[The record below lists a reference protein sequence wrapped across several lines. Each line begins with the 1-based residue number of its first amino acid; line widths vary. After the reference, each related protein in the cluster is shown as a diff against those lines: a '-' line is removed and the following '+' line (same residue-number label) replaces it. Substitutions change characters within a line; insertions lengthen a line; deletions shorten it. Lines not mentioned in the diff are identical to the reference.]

1 MVSSGF
7 FLLVILLLVGVVCNG
22 EVSPKPVLVEASDRN
37 GLMAVTDSPTHSPS
51 FKPTAQPS
59 TRKPTRRPTERKS
72 IYGDYL
78 PDETLDYSDQQN
90 TVIVLIIGIFALMA
104 LEVAAPEI
112 IMLVA
117 LMIVIFCEI
126 LTLSEGLAGF
136 SNTALI
142 TIGALYLVVGAVEKS
157 HVIDWCA
164 RNAFGT
170 SGSELQ
176 GEFRLYFASFCLS
189 IFLNNT
195 PIVAILMPVVK
206 DWARM
211 RGIAASRL
219 LMPFEFAVIAG
230 SFGSMIGTSTN
241 LTLQGLMLLD
251 RGYEFSFFST
261 APIGWACFGALLLY
275 MLATSRYLL
284 PNNKSGLIREA
295 RDNTDNLIAEVLV
308 SQESPAVGKSL
319 AHLMTSLG
327 ISPTLVVKIRR
338 HVGSYRDEE
347 HVDNETFVPSNDN
360 EYWKKGQAFWTNSVK
375 PRLPS
380 FLRSINL
387 YQATTT
393 SEPAS
398 AEDAQAESHIK
409 QAIHE
414 YEVRHSNDLE
424 TRDWE
429 DLEEK
434 KPAEYVD
441 IIAPA
446 EDEAINAGDIV
457 FISSARSLVAKMM
470 KSIAGESKGLRIL
483 KSDVMSLPGFG
494 TELVECVVS
503 DSNPFRGMK
512 LSEIKPLFAKRY
524 NAGLITVRGKDWG
537 RLTEEEEGQP
547 KTGEESKSDAVA
559 TSDAA
564 EVGDVELT
572 EVYKDAQ
579 DAAEKKSVSTSPAS
593 EAAVV
598 SDHALAYGDVVLIVT
613 NKKNLEALQKDSDFF
628 VVSTVGSLPKPLT
641 PTGLVPLFVFLLMI
655 SLAAANMLDICPGAM
670 IVAAFFLIC
679 GWVEAKDIPKMVDVR
694 LLLLLGSSISFA
706 TSMTKSRLAQL
717 IAQKITESNP
727 TPFNCMVLVYV
738 ITLFITSLVSNN
750 AAASLMYPIA
760 VKIADQLGVSFKP
773 FAFAVM
779 IAASATFAIPVGY
792 QTHIMVW
799 APGGYKF
806 RDFVV
811 FGLIPNGLY
820 LVIACYMIPNQFPF

>member
-347 HVDNETFVPSNDN
+347 HVDNETF
-360 EYWKKGQAFWTNSVK
+360 
-375 PRLPS
+375 
-380 FLRSINL
+380 
-387 YQATTT
+387 
-393 SEPAS
+393 
-398 AEDAQAESHIK
+398 
-409 QAIHE
+409 
-414 YEVRHSNDLE
+414 
-424 TRDWE
+424 
-429 DLEEK
+429 
-434 KPAEYVD
+434 
-441 IIAPA
+441 
-446 EDEAINAGDIV
+446 
-457 FISSARSLVAKMM
+457 
-470 KSIAGESKGLRIL
+470 
-483 KSDVMSLPGFG
+483 
-494 TELVECVVS
+494 
-503 DSNPFRGMK
+503 
-512 LSEIKPLFAKRY
+512 
-524 NAGLITVRGKDWG
+524 
-537 RLTEEEEGQP
+537 
-547 KTGEESKSDAVA
+547 
-559 TSDAA
+559 
-564 EVGDVELT
+564 
-572 EVYKDAQ
+572 
-579 DAAEKKSVSTSPAS
+579 
-593 EAAVV
+593 
-598 SDHALAYGDVVLIVT
+598 
-613 NKKNLEALQKDSDFF
+613 
-628 VVSTVGSLPKPLT
+628 
-641 PTGLVPLFVFLLMI
+641 
-655 SLAAANMLDICPGAM
+655 
-670 IVAAFFLIC
+670 
-679 GWVEAKDIPKMVDVR
+679 
-694 LLLLLGSSISFA
+694 
-706 TSMTKSRLAQL
+706 
-717 IAQKITESNP
+717 
-727 TPFNCMVLVYV
+727 
-738 ITLFITSLVSNN
+738 
-750 AAASLMYPIA
+750 
-760 VKIADQLGVSFKP
+760 
-773 FAFAVM
+773 
-779 IAASATFAIPVGY
+779 
-792 QTHIMVW
+792 
-799 APGGYKF
+799 
-806 RDFVV
+806 
-811 FGLIPNGLY
+811 
-820 LVIACYMIPNQFPF
+820 

>member
-7 FLLVILLLVGVVCNG
+7 FLLVILLL
-22 EVSPKPVLVEASDRN
+22 
-37 GLMAVTDSPTHSPS
+37 SPTHSPS

-230 SFGSMIGTSTN
+230 TG
-241 LTLQGLMLLD
+241 LLD

-579 DAAEKKSVSTSPAS
+579 DAAEKKPVSTSPAS

-717 IAQKITESNP
+717 IAQKITESNA

-811 FGLIPNGLY
+811 FGLLPNALY